1 VILNNIYILIMR
13 QYTIVTQTETRQLNR
28 SLNFDKASQRVKFN
42 NQVVCYYYYYKP
54 LNIYKSGINYALS
67 YVKRV
72 SNIIKKIM

>member
-1 VILNNIYILIMR
+1 MK

-28 SLNFDKASQRVKFN
+28 SLDSNNNAKRVKFD

-54 LNIYKSGINYALS
+54 INIYKSGINYALG

-72 SNIIKKIM
+72 SNIIKRIK

>member
-1 VILNNIYILIMR
+1 MR

-28 SLNFDKASQRVKFN
+28 SLNSYNNNTKRVKFN

-54 LNIYKSGINYALS
+54 INIYKSGINYALG

-72 SNIIKKIM
+72 SNIIKIM

>member
-1 VILNNIYILIMR
+1 MR

-28 SLNFDKASQRVKFN
+28 SLNSYNNNTKRVKFN

-54 LNIYKSGINYALS
+54 ITIYKSGINYALG

>member
-1 VILNNIYILIMR
+1 MI
-13 QYTIVTQTETRQLNR
+13 QYTIVTQIETRQLNR
-28 SLNFDKASQRVKFN
+28 SLNSDKASKRVKFN

-54 LNIYKSGINYALS
+54 ITIYKSGINYALG

>member
-1 VILNNIYILIMR
+1 MR

-28 SLNFDKASQRVKFN
+28 SLNSYNNNNTKRVKFN

-54 LNIYKSGINYALS
+54 INIYKSGINYALG

-72 SNIIKKIM
+72 SNIIKIM

>member
-1 VILNNIYILIMR
+1 MR

-28 SLNFDKASQRVKFN
+28 SLNSYNNNTKRVKFN

-54 LNIYKSGINYALS
+54 INIYKFGINYALG

>member
-1 VILNNIYILIMR
+1 MR

-28 SLNFDKASQRVKFN
+28 SLNSYNNNTKRVKFN

-54 LNIYKSGINYALS
+54 INIYKSGINYALG